1 MVCFPGQPIGLC
13 PCGHLGR
20 RTRTST
26 VSVGKSQFG
35 GFFGIVIRVI
45 ESRARRDLYVRR
57 AGVASW
63 EGWESSDDD
72 VAAKRAAF
80 SISSKRV
87 KENRSLRDASAPATL
102 LQSQFWPLL
111 TRTNVYF
118 MGWWYSSMSSTNLVS
133 MGNARLRYPPVISM
147 PGFVCTSDHGFFFMG
162 GIAAQGIARKR
173 AKRKTL
179 EPNSTRYFT
188 STRYVPSSENILSL
202 VQDIF
207 RAAKMSCHYDKIFLC
222 AILRPALHFYVFEVG
237 APGGGAPKEASLRC

>member
-1 MVCFPGQPIGLC
+1 MSHGMLSRSTHWALPVRPSWK
-13 PCGHLGR
+13 
-20 RTRTST
+20 TRTST

-147 PGFVCTSDHGFFFMG
+147 PGFVCTSDHGFFLW
-162 GIAAQGIARKR
+162 AASLRKESRARERKEKR
-173 AKRKTL
+173 
-179 EPNSTRYFT
+179 
-188 STRYVPSSENILSL
+188 SSQIVQDILL
-202 VQDIF
+202 VQDMF
-207 RAAKMSCHYDKIFLC
+207 RAAKISCH
-222 AILRPALHFYVFEVG
+222 
-237 APGGGAPKEASLRC
+237 